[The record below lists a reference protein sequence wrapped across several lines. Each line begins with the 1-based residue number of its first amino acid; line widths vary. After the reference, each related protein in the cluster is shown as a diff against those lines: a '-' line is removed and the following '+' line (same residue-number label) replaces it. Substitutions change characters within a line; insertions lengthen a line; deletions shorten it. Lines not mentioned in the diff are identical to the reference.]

1 MGFGND
7 FVEYGIHASGVGV
20 VEEKSFQGAVRSKG
34 LVDKLWP
41 QC

>member
-20 VEEKSFQGAVRSKG
+20 VEEKSFQGAVRSEG